1 MKIEINLRQ
10 AQALEAANRGE
21 VHRDETTMRWLT
33 TSGYAITASADV
45 LVRKNLITP
54 ATTITDNRYRQAV
67 ITTRGRQTLDELAS
81 RAPDHGEPTAAPEPE
96 YTAAQLRVLKAA
108 TRGRVSQADDAKT
121 WREYPEN
128 GRAGTR
134 LGRAVTQIV
143 ERLIARGVARKCTEL
158 VDGRRPLIVTADGYE
173 LLSENAHRG

>member
-1 MKIEINLRQ
+1 MKIDINLRQ
-10 AQALEAANRGE
+10 AQALEAADRGE
-21 VHRDETTMRWLT
+21 ICRDETTMRWWT
-33 TSGYAITASADV
+33 TSGHAITASADV
-45 LVRKNLITP
+45 LVRKNLMTP

-67 ITTRGRQTLDELAS
+67 ITTRGRQMLEELAS
-81 RAPDHGEPTAAPEPE
+81 RAPDHVEPAAAPELE

-108 TRGRVSQADDAKT
+108 TIGRVSQADDAKT

-143 ERLIARGVARKCTEL
+143 DRLIARGVARKSTEL
-158 VDGRRPLIVTADGYE
+158 VHGRRPLIVTADGNE
-173 LLSENAHRG
+173 LLSEYAHRG